1 MTAANT
7 ATTPPGSGAKTPLL
21 AAEDI
26 RKFFGREETP
36 VLDGVTLELR
46 EGEFVALL
54 GPSGSGKSTLL
65 RILAGLVRP
74 SDGIVLV
81 NGIPLDGPNGQVAM
95 VFQNFALFPWLTV
108 LQNVELGLL
117 STGLSQSEKR
127 ERATRAIDLI
137 GLDGFEEAFPKEL
150 SGGMKQRVGFARAL
164 VVQPEILFMDEPFSA
179 LDVLTGENLR
189 AEFQTMWLERTIPTK
204 SVLMVTH
211 NIDEAVALADRIL
224 VFGANPGH
232 IRVELP
238 GVPTSERTTKG
249 GARGALVD
257 TIYRIMT
264 EPDADAVAIADEAAL
279 AAGGE
284 KEQAPRKRPTRR
296 KRQQR
301 AGYQRLPEV
310 SIDDL
315 TGFVQYLGGIG
326 GQANLSDL
334 GRDLQV
340 KAEDLLAFVEAC
352 DLLGFV
358 DLRKRVAF
366 LTELGTRFAAA
377 DLDEEK
383 ALFRASVAEH
393 VSLIRFI
400 ARALE
405 DEPSHTLESQF
416 VLDELENAFPPRE
429 ARRQLETA
437 IDWGRY
443 AELFTYDNVS
453 GEFKLD
459 EEHRLDGPED
469 ITNVGEWRQ

>member
-1 MTAANT
+1 MTVLST
-7 ATTPPGSGAKTPLL
+7 TTTTPPSSGTRTALL

-26 RKFFGREETP
+26 RKSFGREQTP
-36 VLDGVTLELR
+36 VLDGITLELR

-74 SDGIVLV
+74 SEGVVLV
-81 NGIPLDGPNGQVAM
+81 HGIPLDGLNGQVAI

-117 STGLSQSEKR
+117 STELSQSEKR

-238 GVPTSERTTKG
+238 GVPTSERTAKG
-249 GARGALVD
+249 GARAALVD

-264 EPDADAVAIADEAAL
+264 EPDADAVAIAEEAAL

-284 KEQAPRKRPTRR
+284 KAQAPRKRPAKR
-296 KRQQR
+296 KRPQG

-326 GQANLSDL
+326 GQAHLSDL
-334 GRDLQV
+334 GRDLQSR
-340 KAEDLLAFVEAC
+340 ADDLLALVEAC

-358 DLRKRVAF
+358 DLKRRVVS
-366 LTELGTRFAAA
+366 LTELGIRFAEA

-383 ALFRASVAEH
+383 ALFRAAVAEH
-393 VSLIRFI
+393 VSLLRFI
-400 ARALE
+400 TRALE
-405 DEPSHTLESQF
+405 DEPSHKLEAQF
-416 VLDELENAFPPRE
+416 VLDELEYAFPPRE

-443 AELFTYDNVS
+443 AELFTYDQVS
-453 GEFKLD
+453 GEFQLD
-459 EEHRLDGPED
+459 EEHPLDATQTD
-469 ITNVGEWRQ
+469 FMNVGE

>member
-1 MTAANT
+1 MAVLSTVAEPKPGTGTVLLTA
-7 ATTPPGSGAKTPLL
+7 
-21 AAEDI
+21 EEV
-26 RKFFGREETP
+26 RKLYGREGTP

-65 RILAGLVRP
+65 RILAGLVQP
-74 SDGIVLV
+74 SEGIVLV
-81 NGIPLDGPNGQVAM
+81 RGAPLEGLNRQVAI
-95 VFQNFALFPWLTV
+95 VFQSFALFPWLTV

-117 STGLSQSEKR
+117 STELSLSDKR
-127 ERATRAIDLI
+127 ERATKAIDLI

-189 AEFQTMWLERTIPTK
+189 TEFQAMWLERTIPTK
-204 SVLMVTH
+204 AVLMVTH

-238 GVPTSERTTKG
+238 GVPVSERHAKS
-249 GARGALVD
+249 GARAALVD

-264 EPDADAVAIADEAAL
+264 EPNADAVAIAEEAAL

-284 KEQAPRKRPTRR
+284 RAQAPRRRQKKRERA
-296 KRQQR
+296 QA
-301 AGYQRLPEV
+301 AGYQRLPDV
-310 SIDDL
+310 SVDDL

-326 GQANLSDL
+326 GQANLTEL

-340 KAEDLLAFVEAC
+340 RADDLLALVEAC

-358 DLRKRVAF
+358 DLKRRVAF
-366 LTELGTRFAAA
+366 LTELGNRFAEAE
-377 DLDEEK
+377 LDAEK
-383 ALFRASVAEH
+383 ALFRAAVAEQ

-400 ARALE
+400 TRALE
-405 DEPSHTLESQF
+405 DEPSHSLEAQF
-416 VLDELENAFPPRE
+416 VLDELEFAFRPKE
-429 ARRQLETA
+429 ARQQLETA

-459 EEHRLDGPED
+459 EEHRLDAPATEAP
-469 ITNVGEWRQ
+469 